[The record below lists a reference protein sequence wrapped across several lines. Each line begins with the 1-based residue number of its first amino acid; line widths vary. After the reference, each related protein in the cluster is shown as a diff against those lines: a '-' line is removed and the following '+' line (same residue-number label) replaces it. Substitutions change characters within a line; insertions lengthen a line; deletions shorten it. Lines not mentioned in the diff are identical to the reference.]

1 VWRASAL
8 AAAAVLGAALGAAL
22 GAPPARADE
31 AADTAPPGAPEE
43 ARSAA
48 PRAALARQVA
58 DELAAIDRA
67 RAAVAAKLGEADA
80 ARARRIAAAA
90 RLLRTPPASPASAR
104 MATARQRAAV
114 RLLLER
120 DLAERRLLAAEAAQL
135 RRAAEG
141 QAARAARLPELELP
155 VEIGRPARGKVVRRF
170 GAASHEAA
178 QATLSR
184 RGLELEVLAR
194 AAAVAPADGVVRYAG
209 PIRGL
214 DEGVIVDHGSFLTVI
229 AKLGAPA
236 VPVGAPVRRGDR
248 LGHAARRR
256 LYLEVRVK
264 LGAGGLPIDP
274 EPLLP
279 RRERESSDL
288 ADPR

>member
-1 VWRASAL
+1 M
-8 AAAAVLGAALGAAL
+8 AAA
-22 GAPPARADE
+22 
-31 AADTAPPGAPEE
+31 
-43 ARSAA
+43 
-48 PRAALARQVA
+48 
-58 DELAAIDRA
+58 
-67 RAAVAAKLGEADA
+67 
-80 ARARRIAAAA
+80 RRRAAA
-90 RLLRTPPASPASAR
+90 RL
-104 MATARQRAAV
+104 V
-114 RLLLER
+114 LER
-120 DLAERRLLAAEAAQL
+120 DLAERRLLAAEDTQL
-135 RRAAEG
+135 RRAATDK
-141 QAARAARLPELELP
+141 QAETARLPELELP

-184 RGLELEVLAR
+184 RGLELEVDPQ

-214 DEGVIVDHGSFLTVI
+214 DEGVIVDHGGFLTVI
-229 AKLGAPA
+229 AKLGAPS
-236 VPVGAPVRRGDR
+236 VPAGASVRRGDR

-256 LYLEVRVK
+256 VYLEVRVK

-279 RRERESSDL
+279 RREPRREPSDR